1 MSWRCARGRG
11 RGSEATKLWTV
22 GAPQRVDYRL
32 LGPIE
37 IAVDGVRR
45 PVSGH
50 RQELLMAAVVLA
62 DGHDVPTDELVQ
74 LLWDGAVPRHPEAA
88 LRSQVARLRRLIGP
102 DGERLVFGG
111 RGYALSRCRG
121 SADVD
126 RFLELADVAHRADDD
141 AALDAADAA
150 LRLWRVPDLV
160 FAERGV
166 LQPTGTRLIERRMA
180 VVERRA
186 ELLIRRGRAS
196 EVVAELRALVLERP
210 EHEGMRALLMEALHQ
225 SDRPTEALA
234 LLAEWRHAL
243 RQRGLEPTSRLREL
257 ERRILR
263 CDRSMAAAA
272 RPSTA
277 LATATTS
284 LAPPTSFVGRRDGVD
299 RLHATLLARRLVTL
313 VGPGGVG
320 KTRLAREVIRR
331 VGDDAGTV
339 FDVDLGAIDD
349 GADVVQLVGTAVGV
363 EDAADRRL
371 LARVGDRLAAQSCV
385 LLLDNCEH
393 VVEHVAELVAALGQ
407 RAPGAKVLAT
417 SQRRLGVVDECVW
430 KVEPLSTAGPDAPA
444 VRLFLDRAL
453 VASPQ
458 LALAAHD
465 IARVER
471 ICSALDGLPLALEI
485 AAAQVAGLSL
495 ADLELELDHRLEL
508 RAPCVTPARHRSLRA
523 VIEWTCH
530 RLDERERRVLEQLCV
545 FVGPFDLSAAR
556 AVLRDVIPAREVA
569 ACVVQLV
576 ERSLLVF
583 HVVDEHGQYR
593 TLQSVRAYGLDRL
606 RGAGVLPDAQA
617 VHARWAVEVAEDAEA
632 SLAEAEG
639 ATVKRLER
647 CFDDLRAACHWL
659 VATDDGHVAIRLIH
673 ALHPYAFWHGRTEVF
688 HWAEAV
694 AALDCAS
701 PLRASI
707 HASVCAGA
715 WIRGDLPGA
724 ELAAQL
730 AMASVAEP
738 ASPLDRRAVEQAAEV
753 ALQRG
758 DAGRAVDM
766 YDQAHQLSRV
776 VDDRMQATW
785 DLGSSALILC
795 YTGDVAAAERRAEAT
810 TAEADGL
817 ASPSARAFA
826 QFVKGELDAV
836 RSPAHARDH
845 LNEAVELARSVGNEF
860 IAGLARVTLAGLPP
874 EGGDDVRAAV
884 RHYLAAVAGWAEIGA
899 WFAQLVT
906 LRNVAVLLASHGA
919 GEEAAVLYGAVTSG
933 SLSSAP
939 LYGAD
944 LTKLEQ
950 VRATLDL
957 ALGEHRVANLASVGQ
972 RLAPSEVTALA
983 LRALENLSVVHG
995 VDEPA

>member
-1 MSWRCARGRG
+1 MSSRCGRCRGLG
-11 RGSEATKLWTV
+11 REATKLWSV
-22 GAPQRVDYRL
+22 GGPHQVDYRL
-32 LGPIE
+32 LGAIE
-37 IAVDGVRR
+37 VAVDDVRR
-45 PVSGH
+45 PVSGP

-62 DGHDVPTDELVQ
+62 DGHDVPTDELVE
-74 LLWDGAVPRHPEAA
+74 LLWDGVVPRHPEAA
-88 LRSQVARLRRLIGP
+88 LRSQVARLRRLLGP
-102 DGERLVFGG
+102 DRERLVFGG
-111 RGYALSRCRG
+111 RGYALLRCRG

-126 RFLELADVAHRADDD
+126 RFLELADIAQRADDD
-141 AALDAADAA
+141 AALEATDAA

-160 FAERGV
+160 FADRGV
-166 LQPTGTRLIERRMA
+166 LQPTGTRLIERRTA

-186 ELLIRRGRAS
+186 ELLIRRGRAP

-225 SDRPTEALA
+225 TDRPTEALA
-234 LLAEWRHAL
+234 VLAEWRHAL

-263 CDRSMAAAA
+263 GDRSAAA
-272 RPSTA
+272 PGPTT
-277 LATATTS
+277 LLVTATTRWP
-284 LAPPTSFVGRRDGVD
+284 PPTSFVGRRDDVD
-299 RLHATLLARRLVTL
+299 RLHTTLLARRLVTL

-320 KTRLAREVIRR
+320 KTRLAREVIRSI
-331 VGDDAGTV
+331 GDDAGTV
-339 FDVDLGAIDD
+339 VDVDLGAIDD
-349 GADVVQLVGTAVGV
+349 GADVVQLVGAAVGV
-363 EDAADRRL
+363 EDAVDRHL
-371 LARVGDRLAAQSCV
+371 LAHVGDRLAALSGV

-407 RAPGAKVLAT
+407 RAPGVKVLAT

-430 KVEPLSTAGPDAPA
+430 PVEPLSTAGPGAPA

-453 VASPQ
+453 VASPN
-458 LALAAHD
+458 LALGPHD
-465 IARVER
+465 ITRVER

-485 AAAQVAGLSL
+485 AAAQLAGLSL

-508 RAPCVTPARHRSLRA
+508 RAAATAPARHRSLRA

-530 RLDERERRVLEQLCV
+530 RLDEPERRALEQLCV

-556 AVLRDVIPAREVA
+556 AVLRDVIPEREVA
-569 ACVVQLV
+569 AYVVQLV
-576 ERSLLVF
+576 ERSLLAF

-606 RGAGVLPDAQA
+606 RAASALPDAQA
-617 VHARWAVEVAEDAEA
+617 VHARWAVETAEDAEA
-632 SLAEAEG
+632 SMAEAEE
-639 ATVKRLER
+639 ATVRRIER
-647 CFDDLRAACHWL
+647 CFDDLRAAYHWL
-659 VATDDGHVAIRLIH
+659 VATDSHAAMRLIH

-688 HWAEAV
+688 HWADAV

-701 PLRASI
+701 PLRASV

-715 WIRGDLPGA
+715 WIRGDLRGA

-730 AMASVAEP
+730 AMACVSDP
-738 ASPLDRRAVEQAAEV
+738 ASPLDRRALEQAGEV

-758 DAGRAVDM
+758 DAARAVAL
-766 YDQAHQLSRV
+766 YDQAHHLSLA

-785 DLGSSALILC
+785 DLGSSALILY
-795 YTGDVAAAERRAEAT
+795 YTGDLAAAERRAEAT
-810 TAEADGL
+810 TAQSEVL

-826 QFVKGELDAV
+826 AFVNGELETV

-845 LNEAVELARSVGNEF
+845 LNTAVELARSVGNEF

-884 RHYLAAVAGWAEIGA
+884 RHYVAAVAGWAEIGA

-906 LRNVAVLLASHGA
+906 LRNVAVLLTSHGA
-919 GEEAAVLYGAVTSG
+919 HEDAAVLYGAVTSG
-933 SLSSAP
+933 SRTSAP

-944 LTKLEQ
+944 LTKLEE
-950 VRATLDL
+950 VRAALGL
-957 ALGEHRVANLASVGQ
+957 ALGAHQVANLVSVGQ
-972 RLAPSEVTALA
+972 RLAPSEVTTLA
-983 LRALENLSVVHG
+983 LRALENLSAAHG
-995 VDEPA
+995 VDEARG